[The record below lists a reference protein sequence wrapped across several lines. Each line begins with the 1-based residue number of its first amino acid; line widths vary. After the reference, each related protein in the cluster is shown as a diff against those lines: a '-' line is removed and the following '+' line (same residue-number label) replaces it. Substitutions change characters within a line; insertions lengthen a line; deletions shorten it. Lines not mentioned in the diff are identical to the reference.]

1 MYKNNIKEYLDVLEL
16 SNIDRLDETTLKKA
30 YLKMSKKY
38 HPDVCEEKYKDGIM
52 FKKVN
57 EANDYLKNNID
68 TVNEYLKNPCAYQN
82 NTNFNRNNSYT
93 YTYNENDIFSS
104 IFKAYQEQYQRQEKK
119 FTKEEVENMQKERKR
134 HMFKRKLR
142 SMFGLLT
149 GSLMCLLS
157 PTLGIF
163 MILFSLISLF

>member
-38 HPDVCEEKYKDGIM
+38 HPDVCDEKYKDGIM

-68 TVNEYLKNPCAYQN
+68 TVNEYLKNPSAYQN
-82 NTNFNRNNSYT
+82 NNNFNTNGSYN
-93 YTYNENDIFSS
+93 YAYSENDIFSS
-104 IFKAYQEQYQRQEKK
+104 IFRAYQEQYKRQEKK
-119 FTKEEVENMQKERKR
+119 YTKEEIENIQKERKR
-134 HMFKRKLR
+134 QIFKRKLR
-142 SMFGLLT
+142 SMFGLLS
-149 GSLMCLLS
+149 GALMCLLS

-163 MILFSLISLF
+163 MIFFSLISLF

>member
-1 MYKNNIKEYLDVLEL
+1 MYNNNIKEYLDVLEL

-68 TVNEYLKNPCAYQN
+68 SVNEYLKNPSAYQN
-82 NTNFNRNNSYT
+82 NNNYNRDNLYT
-93 YTYNENDIFSS
+93 YAYSESDIFSS
-104 IFKAYQEQYQRQEKK
+104 IFRAYQEQYKRQEKMY
-119 FTKEEVENMQKERKR
+119 TKEEVENMQKERKR
-134 HMFKRKLR
+134 RIFKRKLS

-149 GSLMCLLS
+149 GSLMCFLS

-163 MILFSLISLF
+163 IIFFSLILLI